1 MVLSWFA
8 FDWQRWTVASPR
20 DRSTEGAVVRLEQQ
34 WFEAQHSCNPDL
46 LGPLMADK
54 VVITGSEPKVT
65 NKADALATCKNTKWD
80 RVRLT

>member
-1 MVLSWFA
+1 M
-8 FDWQRWTVASPR
+8 
-20 DRSTEGAVVRLEQQ
+20 
-34 WFEAQHSCNPDL
+34 